1 MILFFRCFYFK
12 FAPNPTVIIYSD
24 ACLSTP
30 INLVSEQSI
39 IIFPN
44 PTKDKISVSSSANV
58 SDVEIY
64 DVIGNSYSISK
75 ANNPNEWDIQ
85 HLSNGVYFIKIHLS
99 NNNTIIK
106 RFVVQK

>member
-1 MILFFRCFYFK
+1 M
-12 FAPNPTVIIYSD
+12 
-24 ACLSTP
+24 
-30 INLVSEQSI
+30 NLVSEQSI